1 MDGCNICA
9 YPSYACLLLCM
20 YFNLTKFDFKF
31 KKHFLI
37 LEILNGGGQLTITAS
52 VKNITEAV
60 ALRKLPRL
68 MV

>member
-1 MDGCNICA
+1 
-9 YPSYACLLLCM
+9 M

-68 MV
+68 MD